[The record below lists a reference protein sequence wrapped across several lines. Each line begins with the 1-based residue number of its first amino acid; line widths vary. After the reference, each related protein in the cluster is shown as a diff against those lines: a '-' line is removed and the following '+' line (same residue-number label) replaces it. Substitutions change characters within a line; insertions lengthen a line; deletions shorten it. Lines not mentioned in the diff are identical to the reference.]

1 MAYYFFFLLLVSSFK
16 HHHEHHQC
24 ANSLTSRFLANLR
37 KEKITCSNSVQ
48 TSAILSTLPTV
59 VNIRNGKALQKKA
72 LICFSLLPSLA
83 SQGRS
88 PTTLSLLSLSFVIIT
103 EVTKEGGHRRQEA
116 RGRRWSQRISLNF
129 AVPDSLGMVSAVPL
143 HAKHLVTYGAHTKT
157 CYILSLNAG
166 CRKSLR

>member
-1 MAYYFFFLLLVSSFK
+1 MRYRNQNNHERQVLNFPELFLLSYKTMLYILVCMAYYFFLLFVPPFK
-16 HHHEHHQC
+16 HHHERHQC

-59 VNIRNGKALQKKA
+59 VNIRNGKALKKKA

-103 EVTKEGGHRRQEA
+103 EITKEGGHRRQEA
-116 RGRRWSQRISLNF
+116 RGRR
-129 AVPDSLGMVSAVPL
+129 
-143 HAKHLVTYGAHTKT
+143 
-157 CYILSLNAG
+157 
-166 CRKSLR
+166 